1 MVSRIAIC
9 IGMMM
14 EEMVKRNI
22 AAIRSFNFIHLDS
35 ITSKL
40 AICKDV
46 KMEKDKF
53 EKKEENGKKALGNN
67 ESQINDNEKKSV
79 EEKIPSMKEFEEE
92 INSSFK
98 KLAEGDIIRA
108 TIIGVSD
115 TEATVDLGYYAEGII
130 PIEELSNDPR
140 FSIKA
145 DIQVG
150 DVIEAMVLQED
161 DGKGNILLSLKKAYD
176 ILAWEKL
183 QQAMEEEKKFTVK
196 LAEAVNGGMI
206 TYLEGIRGFIPASQL
221 GLTYVENLEEW
232 IGKTIEVVI
241 IDLVKEKQRLVL
253 SGKEVEREKAEQDR
267 NSKILKLQKGIVT
280 NGIVE
285 KIMPYGC
292 FINIGEGLTGL
303 VHISQI
309 CGKHIKSPNEVL
321 KLGEETK
328 VKILDVKDGKISLS
342 IKAVEEKEDVVEDV
356 EKTPIEY
363 SSGENATTGLGALL
377 SGLKLD

>member
-221 GLTYVENLEEW
+221 SLTYVENLEEW

-267 NSKILKLQKGIVT
+267 NSKISKLQKGIVT

-342 IKAVEEKEDVVEDV
+342 IKAVEEKEDVVEDM